1 MANQAKISVE
11 SGSFARWRPVWVGL
25 AGLIVFTPLGL
36 LAPGTA
42 WGEWSAQK
50 LAGLGL
56 ASVPKGLAQLSGLWS
71 APASGYNVPAFGSAH
86 TAYIFSAGVGALLT
100 VGLAWLFSML
110 ATGGKKVPPRPGQ
123 AQTAHEQ

>member
-1 MANQAKISVE
+1 
-11 SGSFARWRPVWVGL
+11 VWIGL

-56 ASVPKGLAQLSGLWS
+56 SAVPKGLAQLSGLWS
-71 APASGYNVPAFGSAH
+71 APMPGYNVPAFGNAHAGYFLSA
-86 TAYIFSAGVGALLT
+86 AVGMLMT

-110 ATGGKKVPPRPGQ
+110 ATGGKKAAPGV
-123 AQTAHEQ
+123 TDHP